1 MINEAYPRFQSARP
15 KRRLCM
21 AAAAAISIVAA
32 AAPATAAVAYDE
44 SVSGDLS
51 NNGLA
56 PTVVTLGL
64 GDNTISGTSGRNQ
77 AGAVDQDYFTFTLG
91 ANQYLT
97 AIDILQGTVPI
108 GLSFIGVE
116 SGNQVTVS
124 PTTTTAAGL
133 LGWAHYGAGD
143 VGTDILDN
151 MGFASNGSTGF
162 TPPLGPGSYA
172 FWVQEASPGT
182 ATYAFDFVVAQAPEP
197 STWMMMMAGFGLIS
211 IALRRRRSVTK
222 ETAPA

>member
-1 MINEAYPRFQSARP
+1 
-15 KRRLCM
+15 M
-21 AAAAAISIVAA
+21 AVAAAIGIAVA
-32 AAPATAAVAYDE
+32 AAPAAAAVAYDE
-44 SVSGDLS
+44 GVSGDLS

-56 PTVVTLGL
+56 PTAVTLGF
-64 GDNTISGTSGRNQ
+64 GDNTIMGTSGRNQ

-116 SGNQVTVS
+116 SGNQVTVG
-124 PTTTTAAGL
+124 PTAATAAGL
-133 LGWAHYGAGD
+133 LGWAHYGTSD

-151 MGFASNGSTGF
+151 MGIAANGSTGF
-162 TPPLGPGSYA
+162 SPPLGPGSYA

-197 STWMMMMAGFGLIS
+197 STWMMMLAGFGLIS